1 MNKVLEQSKTFLQ
14 RNSSTILT
22 VAGAGGVIATS
33 VLAVKATPKAM
44 RLLEEAKEQKGDDLT
59 TIEVV
64 RIAGPPYIPAVIM
77 GASTLACIFGAN
89 ALNKRSQASLMSA
102 YAMLDNSYKK
112 YKNKVEE
119 LYGEDGRKEVEAGIA
134 VDKYKEEEIKLPV
147 AEEEELFY
155 DFYSDRYFVS
165 TKRKVLEAEYLVN
178 RKISTQDY
186 AYLNDFYE
194 ALGLDILDHGYT
206 LGWSMGSNFD
216 MYWQNWVDFE
226 HEPVTIDE
234 GLDCTIISIRQLP
247 IVGFEEYC

>member
-1 MNKVLEQSKTFLQ
+1 MNKVLQYSKMFLQ

-33 VLAVKATPKAM
+33 VMAVKATPKAM
-44 RLLEEAKEQKGDDLT
+44 RLLEDAKEEKGEDLT

-64 RIAGPPYIPAVIM
+64 RIAGPPYIPAVLM
-77 GASTLACIFGAN
+77 GVSTLACIFGAN
-89 ALNKRSQASLMSA
+89 ALNKRSQAALMSA
-102 YAMLDNSYKK
+102 YAMLDNSYKE
-112 YKNKVEE
+112 YKNKVNK
-119 LYGEDGRKEVEAGIA
+119 LYGEEAHKEVQAGIA
-134 VDKYKEEEIKLPV
+134 RDKYDADEVTLP
-147 AEEEELFY
+147 AATDEELFY

-165 TKRKVLEAEYLVN
+165 TKKKVLEAEYAVN
-178 RKISTQDY
+178 RKISVQDY
-186 AYLNDFYE
+186 AYLNDFYD
-194 ALGLDILDHGYT
+194 ALGIETIDPGYT